1 VLDYQKEFYQLPVEE
16 AAFPRGV
23 NNLKEYHDPSSIY
36 RKSTP
41 IHVRGA
47 LMYNHIVKERGLTDK
62 YEPIRDG
69 DRIKF
74 IYLREPN
81 TIREDVISFTNTLP
95 KEFDLHKY
103 VNYEKQFQKV
113 FLDPLSSIMD
123 SVGWSIEE
131 KSTLDEFFA

>member
-1 VLDYQKEFYQLPVEE
+1 
-16 AAFPRGV
+16 
-23 NNLKEYHDPSSIY
+23 
-36 RKSTP
+36 
-41 IHVRGA
+41 
-47 LMYNHIVKERGLTDK
+47 MYNHIVKERGLTDK